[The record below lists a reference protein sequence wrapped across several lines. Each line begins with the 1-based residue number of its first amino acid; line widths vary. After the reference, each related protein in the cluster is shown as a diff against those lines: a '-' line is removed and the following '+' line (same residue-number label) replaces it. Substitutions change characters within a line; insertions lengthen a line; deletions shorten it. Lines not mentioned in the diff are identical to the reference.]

1 MSQFEMGDACHP
13 AFRPGLEIQLRGRLK
28 KGYTKIEF
36 EIRFAGGSS
45 MRSFF
50 THLLIH
56 IYRSLRSSPVV
67 AMLMAALLSLAGCQ
81 TSRYRAWG
89 KVKPG
94 QTKTSV
100 LEFLGGPDRSIR
112 EEGLD
117 RWIYVFYNND
127 LDNPEWKELQFVHN
141 KVTYIG
147 DRIKP
152 TLTAEQ
158 TDEKNEEA
166 NREEAERLDKV
177 QRAVDKKLGRISAPA
192 YSPMNDNDDQKIN
205 IEAEKR
211 KKAPT
216 FVPVQ

>member
-1 MSQFEMGDACHP
+1 
-13 AFRPGLEIQLRGRLK
+13 
-28 KGYTKIEF
+28 
-36 EIRFAGGSS
+36 
-45 MRSFF
+45 MRSLMNHVQLYIFRF
-50 THLLIH
+50 KSRL
-56 IYRSLRSSPVV
+56 PVI
-67 AMLMAALLSLAGCQ
+67 ALLTATLLLFANCQ
-81 TSRYRAWG
+81 TSRHRAWE

-100 LEFLGGPDRSIR
+100 LESLGGPDRSIR

-166 NREEAERLDKV
+166 NREEAERLDKI
-177 QRAVDKKLGRISAPA
+177 QRANDKKLGRISTPA

-216 FVPVQ
+216 FTPVQ